1 MLPYSADHLAGGGR
15 LHQGTRHMLGLF
27 TGRPGARTWRRIL
40 SEGAHRPEADASL
53 VLEAMSHVRP
63 LAPAQQAV

>member
-1 MLPYSADHLAGGGR
+1 MSYIRSAD
-15 LHQGTRHMLGLF
+15 GTRIHYQV

-53 VLEAMSHVRP
+53 VLEAMSHVPP